1 MLEATHRH
9 PMRPAHIHFMVQKP
23 GFDTL
28 VTHVFADGD
37 EYLDSDVVFG
47 VRSTLIA
54 EWKRHEPG
62 VAPDGRE
69 IDVPWYSL
77 EYDFVLNPSEVLA

>member
-47 VRSTLIA
+47 VRSSCIGQYIP
-54 EWKRHEPG
+54 HEAG
-62 VAPDGRE
+62 TAPDGTAM
-69 IDVPWYSL
+69 DKPFYTMQCDL
-77 EYDFVLNPSEVLA
+77 VLDASSPD